1 MKVNWNSKY
10 NTISVYAL
18 IVICCSIIFYFVA
31 SQIGSFSEK
40 ISILIGILYPFI
52 IGFAIA
58 YLLNFILK
66 FYEHTILDNVQ
77 GSSKLKKGHKRSI
90 SLILTYLTAA
100 GIFYLF
106 VHFIVPQLIDSIM
119 GLVND
124 VPMYVDNVTKLFDDV
139 MKETNLSPEYTALIQ
154 EQMNKYINEYVGMA
168 MEKWNE
174 IVTYTIN
181 VVTNV
186 LPILGNVL
194 KVVASSIWNIVLGI
208 IISVYLLIDKEYF
221 FAINRKI
228 TCALFSD
235 KMASRIFELTHR
247 TNEIFGKFLSGKI
260 IDSAIIGV
268 LSFVVFSIFKI
279 PYTLLISVIIGVTNI
294 IPFFGPFIGAIP
306 SFIIILFV
314 SPTKALIFLILIFII
329 QQIDGNIIGPKI
341 LGDSIGISAFWIL
354 FAILV
359 AGEFMGLVGM
369 IIGVPVF
376 AIIYSVIK
384 EDVEYKL
391 KNKDL
396 PTETKDYMNK
406 M

>member
-154 EQMNKYINEYVGMA
+154 EQMNKYINIIMDFAKEVIPVVG
-168 MEKWNE
+168 N
-174 IVTYTIN
+174 T
-181 VVTNV
+181 
-186 LPILGNVL
+186 L
-194 KVVASSIWNIVLGI
+194 KMIASSIWNIVLGI

-341 LGDSIGISAFWIL
+341 LGDSRGISAFWIL

>member
-124 VPMYVDNVTKLFDDV
+124 VPMYVDNATKLFDDV

-154 EQMNKYINEYVGMA
+154 EQMNKYINIIMDFAKEVIPVVG
-168 MEKWNE
+168 N
-174 IVTYTIN
+174 T
-181 VVTNV
+181 
-186 LPILGNVL
+186 L
-194 KVVASSIWNIVLGI
+194 KMIASSIWNIVLGI

-268 LSFVVFSIFKI
+268 LSFVVFPIFKI
-279 PYTLLISVIIGVTNI
+279 TYTLLISVIIGVTNI

>member
-10 NTISVYAL
+10 NTISVYTL

-40 ISILIGILYPFI
+40 IGIAIGIMYPFI

-58 YLLNFILK
+58 YLLNFILD
-66 FYEHTILDNVQ
+66 FYEIRVL
-77 GSSKLKKGHKRSI
+77 GKAKWFSKLRKVQKRSI
-90 SLILTYLTAA
+90 GLLLTYLTAI
-100 GIFYLF
+100 GIGYLF
-106 VHFIVPQLIDSIM
+106 IHFIVPQLIDSIM
-119 GLVND
+119 GFVND
-124 VPMYVDNVTKLFDDV
+124 VPQYVDNVTRLFNDL
-139 MKETNLSPEYTALIQ
+139 MNETNVSPEYAALIQ
-154 EQMNKYINEYVGMA
+154 EQMDKYIQFIMDFAKEIIPIVGNM
-168 MEKWNE
+168 
-174 IVTYTIN
+174 
-181 VVTNV
+181 
-186 LPILGNVL
+186 L
-194 KVVASSIWNIVLGI
+194 KVIASSVWNIVLGI
-208 IISVYLLIDKEYF
+208 IISVYLLIDKENF

-228 TCALFSD
+228 TCALFST
-235 KMASRIFELTHR
+235 KTANRIFELTYR
-247 TNEIFGKFLSGKI
+247 SNETFGKFLSGKI

-268 LSFVVFSIFKI
+268 LSFVVFSIFKM

-314 SPTKALIFLILIFII
+314 SPTKALVFLLLVFII

-359 AGEFMGLVGM
+359 AGKFLGIVGM
-369 IIGVPVF
+369 IIGVPLF
-376 AIIYSVIK
+376 AIVYSIIK
-384 EDVEYKL
+384 EEVEYKL
-391 KNKDL
+391 KIKEL
-396 PTETKDYMNK
+396 PTETKDYMDR

>member
-1 MKVNWNSKY
+1 M
-10 NTISVYAL
+10 
-18 IVICCSIIFYFVA
+18 
-31 SQIGSFSEK
+31 
-40 ISILIGILYPFI
+40 YPFI

-124 VPMYVDNVTKLFDDV
+124 VPMYVDNATKLFDDV

-154 EQMNKYINEYVGMA
+154 EQMNKYINIIMDFAKEVIPVVG
-168 MEKWNE
+168 N
-174 IVTYTIN
+174 T
-181 VVTNV
+181 
-186 LPILGNVL
+186 L
-194 KVVASSIWNIVLGI
+194 KMIASSIWNIVLGI

-329 QQIDGNIIGPKI
+329 QQIEGNIIGPKI

>member
-124 VPMYVDNVTKLFDDV
+124 VPMYVDNATKFFNDV

-154 EQMNKYINEYVGMA
+154 EQMNRYINIIMDFAKEVIPVVG
-168 MEKWNE
+168 N
-174 IVTYTIN
+174 T
-181 VVTNV
+181 
-186 LPILGNVL
+186 L
-194 KVVASSIWNIVLGI
+194 KMIASSIWTIVLGI

>member
-154 EQMNKYINEYVGMA
+154 EQMNKYINIIMDFAKEVIPVVG
-168 MEKWNE
+168 N
-174 IVTYTIN
+174 T
-181 VVTNV
+181 
-186 LPILGNVL
+186 L
-194 KVVASSIWNIVLGI
+194 KIIASSIWNIVLGI

>member
-154 EQMNKYINEYVGMA
+154 EQMNKYINIIMDFAKEVIPVVG
-168 MEKWNE
+168 N
-174 IVTYTIN
+174 T
-181 VVTNV
+181 
-186 LPILGNVL
+186 L
-194 KVVASSIWNIVLGI
+194 KMIASSIWNIVLGI

-396 PTETKDYMNK
+396 PTETKGYMNK

>member
-124 VPMYVDNVTKLFDDV
+124 VPMYVDNATKLFDDV

-154 EQMNKYINEYVGMA
+154 EQMNKYINIIMDFAKEVIPVVG
-168 MEKWNE
+168 N
-174 IVTYTIN
+174 T
-181 VVTNV
+181 
-186 LPILGNVL
+186 L
-194 KVVASSIWNIVLGI
+194 KMIASSIWNIVLGI

-306 SFIIILFV
+306 SFIIIVCV
-314 SPTKALIFLILIFII
+314 SPTKALIFLILRFII

>member
-154 EQMNKYINEYVGMA
+154 EQMNKYINIIMDFAKEVIPVVG
-168 MEKWNE
+168 N
-174 IVTYTIN
+174 T
-181 VVTNV
+181 
-186 LPILGNVL
+186 L
-194 KVVASSIWNIVLGI
+194 KMIASSIWNIVLGI

-314 SPTKALIFLILIFII
+314 CPTKALIFLILIFII

>member
-124 VPMYVDNVTKLFDDV
+124 VPMYVDNATKLFDDV

-154 EQMNKYINEYVGMA
+154 EQMNKYINIIMDFAKEVIPVVG
-168 MEKWNE
+168 N
-174 IVTYTIN
+174 T
-181 VVTNV
+181 
-186 LPILGNVL
+186 L
-194 KVVASSIWNIVLGI
+194 KMIASSIWNIVLGI

>member
-40 ISILIGILYPFI
+40 IRILIGILYPFI

-124 VPMYVDNVTKLFDDV
+124 VPMYVDNATKLFDDV

-154 EQMNKYINEYVGMA
+154 EQMNKYINIIMDFAKEVIPVVG
-168 MEKWNE
+168 N
-174 IVTYTIN
+174 T
-181 VVTNV
+181 
-186 LPILGNVL
+186 L
-194 KVVASSIWNIVLGI
+194 KMIASSIWNIVLGI

>member
-10 NTISVYAL
+10 NTISVYTL

-40 ISILIGILYPFI
+40 ISIAIGIMYPFI

-58 YLLNFILK
+58 YLLNFILD
-66 FYEHTILDNVQ
+66 FYEVKMIGKVQ
-77 GSSKLKKGHKRSI
+77 WFSKLRKGQKRSI
-90 SLILTYLTAA
+90 GLILTYLTSL
-100 GIFYLF
+100 GVCYLF
-106 VHFIVPQLIDSIM
+106 IHFIIPQLIDSIM
-119 GLVND
+119 GFVND
-124 VPMYVDNVTKLFDDV
+124 IPQYVDNVTILFNDL
-139 MKETNLSPEYTALIQ
+139 MSETNLSPEYAALIQ
-154 EQMNKYINEYVGMA
+154 EQMDKYIQFIMDFAKEIIPVVGNM
-168 MEKWNE
+168 
-174 IVTYTIN
+174 
-181 VVTNV
+181 
-186 LPILGNVL
+186 L
-194 KVVASSIWNIVLGI
+194 KVIASSIWNIVLGI
-208 IISVYLLIDKEYF
+208 IISVYLLIDKENF

-228 TCALFSD
+228 ICALFST
-235 KMASRIFELTHR
+235 KAANRIFELTYR
-247 TNEIFGKFLSGKI
+247 SNETFGKFLSGKI

-268 LSFVVFSIFKI
+268 LSFVVFSLFQM
-279 PYTLLISVIIGVTNI
+279 PYKLLISVIIGVTNI

-314 SPTKALIFLILIFII
+314 SPTKALIFLVLIFII

-359 AGEFMGLVGM
+359 AGKFLGLVGM
-369 IIGVPVF
+369 IIGVPLF
-376 AIIYSVIK
+376 AIIYSIIK

-391 KNKDL
+391 KMKDL
-396 PTETKDYMNK
+396 PTDTKDYMHR

>member
-154 EQMNKYINEYVGMA
+154 EQMNKYINIIMDFAKEVIPVVG
-168 MEKWNE
+168 N
-174 IVTYTIN
+174 T
-181 VVTNV
+181 
-186 LPILGNVL
+186 L
-194 KVVASSIWNIVLGI
+194 KMIASSIWNIVLGI

>member
-154 EQMNKYINEYVGMA
+154 EQMNKYINIIMDFAKEVIPVVG
-168 MEKWNE
+168 N
-174 IVTYTIN
+174 T
-181 VVTNV
+181 
-186 LPILGNVL
+186 L
-194 KVVASSIWNIVLGI
+194 KMIASSIWNIVLGI

-294 IPFFGPFIGAIP
+294 IPFFGPFIGAMP

>member
-124 VPMYVDNVTKLFDDV
+124 VPMYVDNATKFFNDV

-154 EQMNKYINEYVGMA
+154 EQMNRYINIIMDFAKEVIPVVG
-168 MEKWNE
+168 N
-174 IVTYTIN
+174 T
-181 VVTNV
+181 
-186 LPILGNVL
+186 L
-194 KVVASSIWNIVLGI
+194 KMIASSIWNIVLGI

-306 SFIIILFV
+306 SGIIILFV
-314 SPTKALIFLILIFII
+314 SPTKALIFIILVFII
-329 QQIDGNIIGPKI
+329 QQLDGNVIGPKI

-359 AGEFMGLVGM
+359 AGKFLGIVGM
-369 IIGVPVF
+369 IIGVPLF
-376 AIIYSVIK
+376 AIVYSVIK
-384 EDVEYKL
+384 EDVEFRL
-391 KNKDL
+391 KNKNL
-396 PTETKDYMNK
+396 PTETEDYMDK

>member
-124 VPMYVDNVTKLFDDV
+124 VPMYVDNATKLFDDV

-154 EQMNKYINEYVGMA
+154 EQMNKYINIIMDFAKEVIPVVG
-168 MEKWNE
+168 N
-174 IVTYTIN
+174 T
-181 VVTNV
+181 
-186 LPILGNVL
+186 L
-194 KVVASSIWNIVLGI
+194 KMIASSIWNIVLGI

-359 AGEFMGLVGM
+359 AGEFMGLVGI

>member
-10 NTISVYAL
+10 NTISVYTL

-40 ISILIGILYPFI
+40 IGIAIGIMYPFI

-58 YLLNFILK
+58 YLLNFILD
-66 FYEHTILDNVQ
+66 FYEIRVL
-77 GSSKLKKGHKRSI
+77 GKAKWFSKLRKVQKRSI
-90 SLILTYLTAA
+90 GLLLTYLTAI
-100 GIFYLF
+100 GIGYLF
-106 VHFIVPQLIDSIM
+106 IHFIVPQLIDSIM
-119 GLVND
+119 GFVND
-124 VPMYVDNVTKLFDDV
+124 VPQYVDNVTRLFNDL
-139 MKETNLSPEYTALIQ
+139 MNETNVSPEYAALIQ
-154 EQMNKYINEYVGMA
+154 EQMDKYIQFIMDFAKEIIPIVGNM
-168 MEKWNE
+168 
-174 IVTYTIN
+174 
-181 VVTNV
+181 
-186 LPILGNVL
+186 L
-194 KVVASSIWNIVLGI
+194 KVIASSVWNIVLGI
-208 IISVYLLIDKEYF
+208 IISVYLLIDKENF

-228 TCALFSD
+228 TCALFST
-235 KMASRIFELTHR
+235 KTANRIFELTYR
-247 TNEIFGKFLSGKI
+247 SNETFGKFLSGKI

-268 LSFVVFSIFKI
+268 LSFVVFSIFKM

-314 SPTKALIFLILIFII
+314 SPTKALVFLLLVFII

-359 AGEFMGLVGM
+359 AGKFLGIVGM
-369 IIGVPVF
+369 IIGVPLF
-376 AIIYSVIK
+376 AIVYSIIK
-384 EDVEYKL
+384 EEVEYKL
-391 KNKDL
+391 KIKEL
-396 PTETKDYMNK
+396 PTETKDYMNR